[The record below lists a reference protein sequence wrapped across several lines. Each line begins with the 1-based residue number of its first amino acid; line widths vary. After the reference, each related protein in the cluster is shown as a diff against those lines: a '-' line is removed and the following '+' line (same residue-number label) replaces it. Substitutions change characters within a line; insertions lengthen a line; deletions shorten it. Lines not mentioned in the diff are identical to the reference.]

1 MSSVLGIRSSESSG
15 LSEARPVGWKSEI
28 RNPKSETLKA
38 MVLLLATVVLPGCG
52 KEGPPLPPE
61 IRIAERTTDLTA
73 FQEGEMAVLQWSYPT
88 MTTAGETLTDIEAV
102 EVWRATLPRAPE
114 PPAPMTAQDRA
125 LQRQLLESEGE
136 VIQSLDP
143 AELAAATRGSSLVFN
158 DDLNRWREGA
168 VGDPETMVVWYGV
181 RTICCRKRQSDLS
194 NVVRLLPAR
203 PPAPPQGL
211 RLTAGASGID
221 VQWEAVP
228 EISVVVER
236 SADGTTWTRVTE
248 TPVKTGEWRD
258 GEANQG
264 RAWSYRLRSVTWME
278 GAEVVG
284 DPSAPARIEHP
295 DTYPPP
301 IPENVVCLP
310 EGATVRVR
318 WRLVPGAVS
327 YVVARRAAGEAEV
340 LASDLTTVEY
350 TDHQPPLGD
359 ITYLVSARDA
369 AGNTSD
375 SAECSVVMGAEP

>member
-1 MSSVLGIRSSESSG
+1 MISDFGFRISDFSS
-15 LSEARPVGWKSEI
+15 LSLKRVVGWKSEI
-28 RNPKSETLKA
+28 RNPKSEI
-38 MVLLLATVVLPGCG
+38 VLLIVLLSVLVGCG

-61 IRIAERTTDLTA
+61 IRIAQRTTDLTA
-73 FQEGEMAVLQWSYPT
+73 YQEGEAAVLQWSYPT
-88 MTTAGETLTDIEAV
+88 MTTSGQTLSDIEAI
-102 EVWRATLPRAPE
+102 EVWRATLPRAQE
-114 PPAPMTAQDRA
+114 PPPPVSAQDRA

-143 AELAAATRGSSLVFN
+143 AELAAATRGSVLVFH

-181 RTICCRKRQSDLS
+181 RTICCRKRESDLS

-221 VQWEAVP
+221 VQWEVVP
-228 EISVVVER
+228 DISVVVER
-236 SADGTTWTRVTE
+236 SADGTTWTQVTE
-248 TPVKTGEWRD
+248 TPVKTGEWLD
-258 GEANQG
+258 GQADQG
-264 RAWSYRLRSVTWME
+264 RAWSYRLRSVARIE

-284 DPSAPARIEHP
+284 DPSAPVRIEHP

-301 IPENVVCLP
+301 TPEDVVCLP

-318 WRLVPGAVS
+318 WRLVPGAAD
-327 YVVARRAAGEAEV
+327 YVVSRRIGGDVTEV
-340 LASDLTTVEY
+340 LASDLTSVEF
-350 TDHQPPLGD
+350 TDPEPPLGD
-359 ITYLVSARDA
+359 IIYLVAARDGV
-369 AGNTSD
+369 GNTSP